1 MRNQIVSKDKLGK
14 NIYSFWVHNPEIANH
29 YSAGQF
35 LILKVKK
42 VGERIP
48 LTIADINPKKGNIR
62 IIFQVVGLTTKIL
75 SEMKTKEIIPDILGP
90 LGNNVKTEENFK
102 NILFIGGGIGI
113 APIFPKIKEFSMNKK
128 IKHIDSII
136 GAKNKDSLI
145 LIDEIERYVDN
156 LYCMTDDG
164 SYGEKGFVTK
174 RLKKL
179 LREKKYDLC
188 IAVGPLIM
196 MKKVV
201 ENTKKYKLKTL
212 VSLNTIMID
221 GTGMCGGCRLSYNG
235 EIKYT
240 CVDGPIFD
248 GYKVNFDEL
257 IKRNRQYENSEC
269 KLEKKIEKEM
279 NDENRA

>member
-1 MRNQIVSKDKLGK
+1 MRNQMRNQIVSKDKLGK
-14 NIYSFWVHNPEIANH
+14 NIYSFWIHNPEIASH

-42 VGERIP
+42 EGERIP
-48 LTIADINPKKGNIR
+48 LTIVDINLKKGNIR

-179 LREKKYDLC
+179 LKDKEYDLC

-235 EIKYT
+235 QTKYT
-240 CVDGPIFD
+240 CVDGPVFD

-257 IKRNRQYENSEC
+257 MKRNRQYEDSEC
-269 KLEKKIEKEM
+269 KLEKKIDRKR
-279 NDENRA
+279 DE